1 MDSTAAALLANI
13 KDASQKSPMQKWT
26 ELTKLLS
33 PTEHSFSVH
42 ASLFN
47 EIYKDCANIK
57 PAWVPTDE
65 HIAHSNINKVMKKM
79 NFSTYEEFYE
89 WSIGEA
95 TRSDFWRFMISEVG
109 IIWDTPPV
117 AVFDLSDK
125 SDGTT
130 EERKE
135 GIPHA
140 SYLPGGRLNIANSCF
155 GSHGRESHEPA
166 LLYAMESDPK
176 SLQVMSFGVLNKLS
190 NQIANAIGEKLHLVP
205 GDAIG
210 ICMPMTPESVAI
222 YLGIVKAGCVVV
234 SIADSFS
241 SIEIETRCRLSN
253 AKAIFTQD
261 VIYRG
266 AKFLPLYTR
275 IQSMPE
281 MKHLKVVVLP
291 GMLHAGPYPKLSA
304 MKRSPSGT
312 WDDRDADGVA
322 IQVHASVLPLIRE
335 NIDYGWHQFLH
346 RCSDEFTAVICNSM
360 DPCNILFSSG
370 TTGEPKAIVWS
381 HTTPIKC
388 AIDGYLHQDI
398 HEGENVV
405 WPTNIG
411 WMMGPFI
418 LFQLINGA
426 TVGIFNGITSTN
438 AFCEYVEA
446 AQMSLVGVIPSLVKA
461 WQASG
466 ATDRC
471 DWSCVRRFSST
482 GEASDPRNMLW
493 LMSRVP
499 GYAPI
504 IEYCGGTEIGGSYMS
519 STMVQPNVP
528 SMFSSPVLGS
538 QIQLLDQEGKMQDS
552 DGYISRSRSSSIDE
566 GLSITSSP
574 ARGRAR
580 SYSGTNITMATP
592 KTTTVVGELV
602 IVPPALGLSTHLL
615 NRDHYSVYYA
625 DMPRGRNGEVLRRH
639 GDEVELI
646 RERTF
651 NTTSGKIGTIGS
663 YYRALGRC
671 DDTMNLGGIKISSV
685 ELERVCNTTA
695 GVLETAAIA
704 ITPPEGGPSL
714 LVVCVVRSPPT
725 PPPAVEMNAATMSM
739 SDLLKSQNTVTGKAN
754 VTTPPAPAAAV
765 TLPEATDE
773 EVAELKNKM
782 QQSIKDKLN
791 PLFHIFKV
799 IITDKLPRTA
809 SNKIMRRVLRDEYV
823 AREEAKMGKR
833 K

>member
-1 MDSTAAALLANI
+1 MDAAAAALLASV
-13 KDASQKSPMQKWT
+13 KDQASKSPSQKWA

-33 PTEHSFSVH
+33 PTEHDFTVH
-42 ASLFN
+42 ASLFS
-47 EIYKDCANIK
+47 EVYKDCANVK
-57 PAWVPTDE
+57 PAWIPADE
-65 HIAHSNINKVMKKM
+65 HITRSNIGKVMKKL
-79 NFSTYEEFYE
+79 NFTNYEDFYS
-89 WSIGEA
+89 WSIGET
-95 TRSDFWRFMISEVG
+95 TRSDFWRTMIAEVG
-109 IIWDTPPV
+109 IHWDKEPDDI
-117 AVFDLSDK
+117 FDLSDK

-130 EERKE
+130 EETKD

-140 SYLPGGRLNIANSCF
+140 TYLPGGRLNIANSCF
-155 GSHGRESHEPA
+155 SSHGRESHEPA
-166 LLYAMESDPK
+166 LLYAMESDPR

-190 NQIANAIGEKLHLVP
+190 NQIANAIGQKLNLGK
-205 GDAIG
+205 GDPIG

-241 SIEIETRCRLSN
+241 AIEIETRCRLSG

-275 IQSMPE
+275 IQSHPDMQ
-281 MKHLKVVVLP
+281 HLKVVVLP
-291 GMLHAGPYPKLSA
+291 GLLHSGPYPKLSG

-312 WDDRDADGVA
+312 WDDRDAEGVA
-322 IQVHASVLPLIRE
+322 IQVHDSVVPLMRKD
-335 NIDYGWHQFLH
+335 IDYGWHQFLH
-346 RCSDEFTAVICNSM
+346 HCSDDFTAVVVDSM

-381 HTTPIKC
+381 HSTPIKC
-388 AIDGYLHQDI
+388 AIDGFLHQDI

-446 AQMSLVGVIPSLVKA
+446 AQMSMVGVIPSLVKA

-466 ATDRC
+466 ATDKC

-482 GEASDPRNMLW
+482 GEASDPKNMLW

-499 GYAPI
+499 GYAPV

-519 STMVQPNVP
+519 STVVQPNVP

-538 QIQLLDQEGKMQDS
+538 QLVLLDVEGKMQDG
-552 DGYISRSRSSSIDE
+552 DGYCPPRSRASSIDD
-566 GLSITSSP
+566 GTSSSS
-574 ARGRAR
+574 AVRGQRVR
-580 SYSGTNITMATP
+580 STSGTNITMAGP
-592 KTTTVVGELV
+592 KTTTIAGELTL
-602 IVPPALGLSTHLL
+602 VPPALGLSTHLL
-615 NRDHYSVYYA
+615 NRDHYSCYYG
-625 DMPRGRNGEVLRRH
+625 DMPAGRNGEVLRRH

-646 RERTF
+646 RERAFTMCPGQVSTLG
-651 NTTSGKIGTIGS
+651 N

-685 ELERVCNTTA
+685 ELERVCNTTN

-704 ITPPEGGPSL
+704 ITPPTGGPSL
-714 LVVCVVRSPPT
+714 LLIYVVRTLPIV
-725 PPPAVEMNAATMSM
+725 PPAVETNAATMSM
-739 SDLLKSQNTVTGKAN
+739 SDLLGSQDTTTGTAN
-754 VTTPPAPAAAV
+754 ISTPAAPVALV
-765 TLPEATDE
+765 ATD
-773 EVAELKNKM
+773 AEIATIKGQM
-782 QQSIKDKLN
+782 QQSIKERLN

-799 IITDKLPRTA
+799 VITDKLPRTA

-823 AREEAKMGKR
+823 AMQEAAKK
-833 K
+833 

>member
-1 MDSTAAALLANI
+1 MDSTAAGLLARV
-13 KDASQKSPMQKWT
+13 KDQASLSPAQKWAQ
-26 ELTKLLS
+26 LTKLLS
-33 PTEHSFSVH
+33 PTEHDFSVH
-42 ASLFN
+42 NSLFN
-47 EIYKDCANIK
+47 EVYKDCANIK

-65 HIAHSNINKVMKKM
+65 HIAHSNINKMMKKL
-79 NFSTYEEFYE
+79 NFTNYEDFYS

-95 TRSDFWRFMISEVG
+95 TRSDFWRAMINEVG
-109 IIWDTPPV
+109 IRWDRQPDEI
-117 AVFDLSDK
+117 FDLSDK
-125 SDGTT
+125 GDGSGTT

-140 SYLPGGRLNIANSCF
+140 TYLPGGRLNIANSVF
-155 GSHGRESHEPA
+155 ESHGRESHEPA

-190 NQIANAIGEKLHLVP
+190 NQVANAIGQKLNLGK

-241 SIEIETRCRLSN
+241 AIEIETRCRLSN

-266 AKFLPLYTR
+266 SKFLPLYTR
-275 IQSMPE
+275 IQSHPDMQN
-281 MKHLKVVVLP
+281 LKVVVLP
-291 GMLHAGPYPKLSA
+291 GLLHSGPYPKLSG

-322 IQVHASVLPLIRE
+322 IQVHASVIPLIRAG
-335 NIDYGWHQFLH
+335 IDYGWHQFLH
-346 RCSDEFTAVICNSM
+346 RCSDEYTAVVVDSM

-388 AIDGYLHQDI
+388 AIDGFLHQDI

-446 AQMSLVGVIPSLVKA
+446 AQMSMVGVIPSLVKA

-466 ATDRC
+466 ATDAC

-482 GEASDPRNMLW
+482 GEASDPKNMLW

-499 GYAPI
+499 GYAPV

-519 STMVQPNVP
+519 STVVQPNVP

-538 QIQLLDQEGKMQDS
+538 QLVLLDQNGNMQDG
-552 DGYISRSRSSSIDE
+552 DGYCPRSRASSIDD
-566 GLSITSSP
+566 GMNSS
-574 ARGRAR
+574 ASRGRAR
-580 SYSGTNITMATP
+580 SYSGTNITVSTP
-592 KTTTVVGELV
+592 TTTTIVGELT

-615 NRDHYSVYYA
+615 NRDHYSCYYG
-625 DMPRGRNGEVLRRH
+625 DMPAGRNGEVLRRH
-639 GDEVELI
+639 GDEVELV
-646 RERTF
+646 RERAF
-651 NTTSGKIGTIGS
+651 SMSGGKVSTLGS

-685 ELERVCNTTA
+685 ELERVCNTTS

-704 ITPPEGGPSL
+704 ITPPTGGPSL
-714 LVVCVVRSPPT
+714 LLIYVVRTAPVAL
-725 PPPAVEMNAATMSM
+725 PPPVEVNAATMSM
-739 SDLLKSQNTVTGKAN
+739 SDLLGAQDTTTKTAN
-754 VTTPPAPAAAV
+754 ISTPAAPVALV
-765 TLPEATDE
+765 ATEAE
-773 EVAELKNKM
+773 IAELKAQM
-782 QQSIKDKLN
+782 QVSIKTRLN

-799 IITDKLPRTA
+799 IDTDKLPRTA

-823 AREEAKMGKR
+823 AQQEAKK
-833 K
+833 